1 MYYTCDI
8 AHRDKD
14 GDYQIFGR
22 ADDAIRYRGEL
33 LNLPIIEG
41 AAVSLADLKI
51 FFDNVS
57 INSRMLATKA

>member
-41 AAVSLADLKI
+41 AAVSL
-51 FFDNVS
+51 V
-57 INSRMLATKA
+57 